1 MRIFSASCAKC
12 VLGVFVTPEQRRAR
26 PDARRVWQ
34 RPREGRWA
42 AAVFWIAIAIAVE
55 LSLHLGFH
63 SYLHFSAHALVPV
76 VLLVCVS
83 VARAVRL
90 CVVWTPLPGVLLV

>member
-42 AAVFWIAIAIAVE
+42 AAVFRIAIAITVE
-55 LSLHLGFH
+55 LSLHLGLISH
-63 SYLHFSAHALVPV
+63 LDFSAHAAVPV
-76 VLLVCVS
+76 VFLDAVS

-90 CVVWTPLPGVLLV
+90 CVMWTPLPGVLLV